1 MARWVLNLITIT
13 IAVIPFSQP
22 ISAIEGGPENCRRA
36 MIDWY
41 GGQSAAEKL
50 IGHTITDSQ
59 NKALQSA
66 IIVSGST
73 RKLLILLRAGFTP
86 TDGRLLVVEGYAGCV
101 LRDRMHWQWM
111 GRTIPSVIEPLKTS
125 K

>member
-1 MARWVLNLITIT
+1 MARWVLNLITI
-13 IAVIPFSQP
+13 ILAVVPFSQP
-22 ISAIEGGPENCRRA
+22 ISAVEGGPENCRRA

-50 IGHTITDSQ
+50 VGHAISDSQ

-66 IIVSGST
+66 IVVSGSA

-86 TDGRLLVVEGYAGCV
+86 TDARLLVVEGYAGCV
-101 LRDRMHWQWM
+101 LRDRMHWHSV
-111 GRTIPSVIEPLKTS
+111 GRSIPSVIEPLKKS